1 MKDLFHGGEFHNM
14 DLFLYMMH
22 KSRLL
27 KSPKLEDGPNRFLR
41 RKKGLQFK
49 KNDDIINKQRLHKIC
64 DEAGGCCSEKQV
76 ISAEYVRF

>member
-27 KSPKLEDGPNRFLR
+27 KSLKLEDGLNRFLR

-49 KNDDIINKQRLHKIC
+49 KSDDVEII
-64 DEAGGCCSEKQV
+64 SENASENQEV
-76 ISAEYVRF
+76 EE